1 MRPKRLQRHST
12 NLTNAMKKFLPLG
25 VTRISRREGPY
36 LPHQRGLVG
45 TKAMRLHG
53 QFLQRMKAKCVPRV
67 PCAVTANRKW
77 LAPTWRIMLEGILWH
92 QVPIVASKSKTVG
105 VGSHPS
111 LNLHHVCPFTRA
123 PCPIRFRFFP
133 FAFASFATSP
143 FALLGCR
150 GPCDGVRMRTM
161 QELCG
166 SPSTACARKQSLLS
180 TSRPCRPAH
189 KRLILVDALFDTTAF
204 FAF

>member
-1 MRPKRLQRHST
+1 MLTQRLLIFSCPFASVCWHSRT
-12 NLTNAMKKFLPLG
+12 RALTG
-25 VTRISRREGPY
+25 VCAQNGATRS
-36 LPHQRGLVG
+36 GLSS
-45 TKAMRLHG
+45 
-53 QFLQRMKAKCVPRV
+53 
-67 PCAVTANRKW
+67 
-77 LAPTWRIMLEGILWH
+77 LAPTYRIMLGGILWH
-92 QVPIVASKSKTVG
+92 RVPIVASKSKTVG